1 MYNNNIGILR
11 PTSISVSGNY
21 SVDGNELKNI
31 YLYILIYI
39 SIAIFSRK
47 SKCVYEF
54 MKYNCR
60 LLLKSLL

>member
-1 MYNNNIGILR
+1 M
-11 PTSISVSGNY
+11 SISVSGNY
-21 SVDGNELKNI
+21 SVDGNELNI

-60 LLLKSLL
+60 LLPKSLL